1 VSGIVPVPEDD
12 DVTSGIREPDCMC
25 ADCVKRDAAA
35 AKGFPPEYIYTVWA
49 ADGTTGGV
57 MKVYQN
63 TNRAS
68 AEDFAKRIVGS
79 KSGAIMTRDEII
91 LDLRRMPPGV

>member
-1 VSGIVPVPEDD
+1 MNGIVPVPEDD
-12 DVTSGIREPDCMC
+12 DVTSGTPDRKCPHGHEKGDHHWFGCMGVSPFEPD
-25 ADCVKRDAAA
+25 
-35 AKGFPPEYIYTVWA
+35 YIYTVWA

-91 LDLRRMPPGV
+91 LDMRR